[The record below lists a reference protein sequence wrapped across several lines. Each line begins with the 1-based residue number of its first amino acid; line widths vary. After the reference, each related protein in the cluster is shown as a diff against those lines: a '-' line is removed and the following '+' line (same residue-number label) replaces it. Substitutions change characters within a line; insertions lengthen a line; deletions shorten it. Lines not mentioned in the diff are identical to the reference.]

1 LADAPDGD
9 LVRAAEAADPQ
20 AANALFAALYGELHA
35 IAERELRHA
44 DPAATLSPT
53 TLLHE
58 AYLKLADRAD
68 LRFADRSHFLGYAC
82 RVMRR
87 LLIDFTRRHRARK
100 RGGEFVITA
109 LPADR
114 AALPDD
120 SSASADR
127 LERIGEAIDTL
138 AELDPRL
145 AQLVDLHVFCGISL
159 VELAALR
166 GVSDRTVQRD
176 WQKARLLLHR
186 VLEAP

>member
-1 LADAPDGD
+1 LTDAPDGD
-9 LVRAAEAADPQ
+9 PLRAPEPADSE
-20 AANALFAALYGELHA
+20 ANALFAVLYGELHA
-35 IAERELRHA
+35 IAERELRRA
-44 DPAATLSPT
+44 DPGATLSPT

-87 LLIDFTRRHRARK
+87 LLIDFARRHRAQK

-109 LPADR
+109 LPEDR
-114 AALPDD
+114 VGLPDD
-120 SSASADR
+120 SSPSADR
-127 LERIGEAIDTL
+127 LEQIGAAIDTL
-138 AELDPRL
+138 AGVDRRL
-145 AQLVDLHVFCGISL
+145 AQLVDLHVFCGMSL

-186 VLEAP
+186 VLESP

>member
-1 LADAPDGD
+1 VADAPDGHPEASEPAD
-9 LVRAAEAADPQ
+9 LGE
-20 AANALFAALYGELHA
+20 ANALFAVLYAELHA
-35 IAERELRHA
+35 IAERELRRA
-44 DPAATLSPT
+44 DPGATLSPT

-58 AYLKLADRAD
+58 AYLKLAERAD

-87 LLIDFTRRHRARK
+87 LLIDFARRHRARK

-109 LPADR
+109 LPAER
-114 AALPDD
+114 AGLPDD
-120 SSASADR
+120 HSASADR
-127 LERIGEAIDTL
+127 LKQIGEAIDTL
-138 AELDPRL
+138 AGVDPWL
-145 AQLVDLHVFCGISL
+145 AQLVDLHVFCGMSL

-186 VLEAP
+186 VLEPS